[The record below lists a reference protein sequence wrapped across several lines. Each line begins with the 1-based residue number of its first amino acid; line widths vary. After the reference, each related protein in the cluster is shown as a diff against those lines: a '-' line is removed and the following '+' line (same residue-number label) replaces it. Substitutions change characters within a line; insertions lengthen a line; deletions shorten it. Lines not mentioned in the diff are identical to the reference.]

1 MPNSGQPAEEGG
13 DEGLSGDILENVKRL
28 KTVRRIRRLA
38 DTMMEFHDL
47 AAMETHKDQI
57 CRLPAKGYGTTEF
70 DMSDARLQALIK
82 AGRQAMK
89 EYLDA
94 H

>member
-1 MPNSGQPAEEGG
+1 
-13 DEGLSGDILENVKRL
+13 
-28 KTVRRIRRLA
+28 
-38 DTMMEFHDL
+38 
-47 AAMETHKDQI
+47 METHKDEI

-70 DMSDARLQALIK
+70 DMSDARLQALID

-89 EYLDA
+89 AYFDD

>member
-1 MPNSGQPAEEGG
+1 MKYDLVFEGGG
-13 DEGLSGDILENVKRL
+13 DEGQPGSLLDNVKRL
-28 KTVRRIRRLA
+28 KTIKRIKNLA
-38 DTMMEFHDL
+38 DTMMQAHDL
-47 AAMETHKDQI
+47 ATMETHKDEI

-70 DMSDARLQALIK
+70 DMSDARLQALID

-89 EYLDA
+89 AYFDD